1 MNKQELLEAL
11 RAKLNGLPKEDID
24 EACDYYSE
32 IIDDRM
38 EEGLNEAEAVSALGP
53 IDQIAAQIIAGASLP
68 KLVRAKAAPSR
79 PLSPREIILIISA
92 SPIWLP
98 LLLAGI
104 GLFLSIYII
113 LWAALITLYAVAIS
127 FAAGSAAGIAG
138 GAALIISGQTA
149 HGVLYLG
156 LGLICVGL
164 TILLTLCSFKCT
176 ALCVSLSKKILLK
189 TKLYFIKRGEAK

>member
-53 IDQIAAQIIAGASLP
+53 IDQIAAQIMAGASLP

-79 PLSPREIILIISA
+79 PLSPREIILIILA

-98 LLLAGI
+98 LL
-104 GLFLSIYII
+104 
-113 LWAALITLYAVAIS
+113 
-127 FAAGSAAGIAG
+127 
-138 GAALIISGQTA
+138 
-149 HGVLYLG
+149 
-156 LGLICVGL
+156 
-164 TILLTLCSFKCT
+164 
-176 ALCVSLSKKILLK
+176 
-189 TKLYFIKRGEAK
+189 